1 MEFEQLLENPKL
13 YRCGDNYRAINIVFP
28 VMFEGEKYVVKKA
41 GLLSSVV
48 NLYYALQDGLFYQT
62 RGVGTATERLQ
73 REASCLKSL
82 AGCSAPNICAYNG
95 NTIHRKGVIVGD
107 AHVKNILLSGYDA
120 YWMDFDGYFYEQ
132 ERFTALE
139 TIDILKFVYSTY
151 SETRNE
157 KMTLHA
163 AEVARSHYEFDQNTV
178 DLDLSTLRL
187 WFPTRIPIDGRL
199 NKEIKQIL
207 LR

>member
-95 NTIHRKGVIVGD
+95 NTIVREYLDGTPFRDLSDSKREIALMEGFSSLQAIHRKGVIVGD

-120 YWMDFDGYFYEQ
+120 YFMDFY
-132 ERFTALE
+132 
-139 TIDILKFVYSTY
+139 
-151 SETRNE
+151 
-157 KMTLHA
+157 
-163 AEVARSHYEFDQNTV
+163 
-178 DLDLSTLRL
+178 
-187 WFPTRIPIDGRL
+187 
-199 NKEIKQIL
+199 
-207 LR
+207 